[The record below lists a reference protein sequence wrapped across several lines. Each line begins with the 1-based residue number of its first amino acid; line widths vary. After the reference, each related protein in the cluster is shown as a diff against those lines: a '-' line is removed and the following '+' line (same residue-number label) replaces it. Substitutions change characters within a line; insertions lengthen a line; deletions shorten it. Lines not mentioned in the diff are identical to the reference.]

1 MSKHPNI
8 KVPQIG
14 LLLWHPPSRILY
26 LYIQIF
32 QISDWP
38 AVFRTCS
45 KYLIAG
51 QTLPVQLSPTCLNKG
66 SLLQISFSIG
76 SSEESD
82 DFEKLICEKSNF
94 PVLLLLKLTCP
105 NKRSPLWI
113 FFSVSLPDKRDITE
127 KKPTMCE
134 GHLPFLLL
142 LKHFLIPL
150 TSGPMI
156 GELENERNSWSK
168 SLRSLRSWN

>member
-1 MSKHPNI
+1 MT
-8 KVPQIG
+8 
-14 LLLWHPPSRILY
+14 PPSNILFQH
-26 LYIQIF
+26 IQIF
-32 QISDWP
+32 QRSDWP
-38 AVFRTCS
+38 AVFRTSS

-66 SLLQISFSIG
+66 SLLRISFSIG
-76 SSEESD
+76 SSEEGD

-113 FFSVSLPDKRDITE
+113 FFSLSLPDKRDITE
-127 KKPTMCE
+127 KPNMCE
-134 GHLPFLLL
+134 KVHLPFLLL

-156 GELENERNSWSK
+156 VELENERNSWSK